1 MNLRKLINIFEATTP
16 AQGVTG
22 QKIAQTSGGQFV
34 NRADRTNQ
42 AKVDAALGPGFK
54 AGSAQANT
62 ALAKKFSQPAA
73 APTAA
78 PAPTNVPA
86 PSAGNEALKGQVI
99 GAGAPNTTTPAAPA
113 PTNVPAP
120 SAGNEAL
127 KGQVIGAG
135 APNTTTPAAPAP
147 TNVPAPSAGN
157 EALKGQVI
165 GAGAPSTTTPAAR
178 SGAAAAL
185 ASKSAAP
192 AADASTGGAAK
203 PAIAS
208 ATAAPGRDPGLV
220 NAVGIQGQATN
231 VAGADALT
239 GGTKVAAFGKSDM
252 ANQTAAPA
260 TAAPA
265 AAAPAPTGGA
275 VAAFGKSDMANQSAA
290 PSIQGSAAGYA
301 PAAPTTAPA
310 APSTQGSAAGFAP
323 AGGAAKPGSFSAT
336 GMAGTDFEE
345 SVEEELE
352 EEIDDD
358 LKEMLRLSG
367 LPIMEKAVSKQQQKF
382 MGMAH
387 AMQKGERVKGA
398 SAELKAAAKGMS
410 KKDAKDFASTKHKG
424 LPKKVTEGVVLEAG
438 STLEHIVN
446 KFKYETK
453 KFINGEDL
461 DSDLYEALFDYYSDN
476 GEIPYGVAKARDGDP
491 YTWIENR
498 FEDELSMMGY
508 PRTHDELNYRGDRDL
523 TELAL
528 LAGLTNEGMLDD
540 VKTAIDKAT
549 LPKAMHGEYDR
560 LKRQKAEREFEKS
573 GSAYTDNS
581 GIIYAMDGNQKVQPA
596 LPTKDYLSKDSRA
609 RDLFN
614 MQFKESVDLNEC
626 GDMGMDTED
635 KFNVSTN
642 MSSDGTRSVNISAQG
657 DRADELLQMLKM
669 AGMRP
674 HDDHDHSSMREPEV
688 IMIGSDDEM
697 MEEDEFGSK
706 GYIGSKDPRVAG
718 YQDFINK
725 TAKITGSPN
734 IKVDGM
740 FGSKTMDASSY
751 TNNFFMHHGRK
762 HPAAEEFWHHQSNL
776 TQHGI
781 EDMEKGI
788 TKPTKRPNFMPN
800 DKIQEARKKRTT
812 RYVNTPDEEYQT
824 VASITRQGND
834 LNREKRQYAGSPKL
848 GDNPMAE
855 SGLDADLDAMLESI
869 LVREEEKPTWLQKQP
884 SKSQEEIAAD
894 WDARV
899 KADKGGVLPAERPYK
914 DEKTGRMVTPP
925 RGATNPPPDSEFP
938 PGDKRNMMPPKR
950 K

>member
-78 PAPTNVPA
+78 PAPTNAPA

-99 GAGAPNTTTPAAPA
+99 GAGAPNTTTPAAP
-113 PTNVPAP
+113 
-120 SAGNEAL
+120 
-127 KGQVIGAG
+127 
-135 APNTTTPAAPAP
+135 
-147 TNVPAPSAGN
+147 
-157 EALKGQVI
+157 
-165 GAGAPSTTTPAAR
+165 

-192 AADASTGGAAK
+192 AADALTGGAAK

-208 ATAAPGRDPGLV
+208 ATAAPG
-220 NAVGIQGQATN
+220 
-231 VAGADALT
+231 
-239 GGTKVAAFGKSDM
+239 S
-252 ANQTAAPA
+252 
-260 TAAPA
+260 
-265 AAAPAPTGGA
+265 A

-290 PSIQGSAAGYA
+290 PSTQGSAAGFA
-301 PAAPTTAPA
+301 PAAAPAPA

-323 AGGAAKPGSFSAT
+323 AAAAPAPAPAAPSTQGSAAGFAPSGGAAKPGSFSAT
-336 GMAGTDFEE
+336 GMVGTDFEE
-345 SVEEELE
+345 SIEEELE
-352 EEIDDD
+352 EEINDD
-358 LKEMLRLSG
+358 LKEMMRLSG
-367 LPIMEKAVSKQQQKF
+367 LPLNEKAASKQQQKF
-382 MGMAH
+382 MGMVH

-523 TELAL
+523 TELAR
-528 LAGLTNEGMLDD
+528 LAGLTNEGILD
-540 VKTAIDKAT
+540 TIQTTIDKAT

-560 LKRQKAEREFEKS
+560 LKSQKAEREFQKS
-573 GSAYTDNS
+573 GSAYSDDA
-581 GIIYAMDGNQKVQPA
+581 GVGYDRIGNPKDMVA
-596 LPTKDYLSKDSRA
+596 IKAKDYLDPKPNRD
-609 RDLFN
+609 RDLYAMATGSKSAAAADKVN
-614 MQFKESVDLNEC
+614 LPSLNRLKEDELTEC
-626 GDMGMDTED
+626 GDMDMEQPDS
-635 KFNVSTN
+635 FNVSTN
-642 MSSDGTRSVNISAQG
+642 MSSDGTKSVNISAQG
-657 DRADELLQMLKM
+657 DRADALLQMLKM

-688 IMIGSDDEM
+688 IMIGSDDEIM
-697 MEEDEFGSK
+697 DEERETEYF
-706 GYIGSKDPRVAG
+706 
-718 YQDFINK
+718 
-725 TAKITGSPN
+725 
-734 IKVDGM
+734 
-740 FGSKTMDASSY
+740 
-751 TNNFFMHHGRK
+751 
-762 HPAAEEFWHHQSNL
+762 
-776 TQHGI
+776 
-781 EDMEKGI
+781 
-788 TKPTKRPNFMPN
+788 
-800 DKIQEARKKRTT
+800 
-812 RYVNTPDEEYQT
+812 NTPDEEYQT
-824 VASITRQGND
+824 VDSIIRQGND
-834 LNREKRQYAGSPKL
+834 LNREKRQNPVAGFT
-848 GDNPMAE
+848 GDNPLGE
-855 SGLDADLDAMLESI
+855 STLDADLDAMLESI
-869 LVREEEKPTWLQKQP
+869 LLREREGTP
-884 SKSQEEIAAD
+884 SDI
-894 WDARV
+894 V
-899 KADKGGVLPAERPYK
+899 KAEEPYK
-914 DEKTGRMVTPP
+914 DPKTGKMVTPIK
-925 RGATNPPPDSEFP
+925 GATNPPPDSEFP

>member
-73 APTAA
+73 ATPAQPA
-78 PAPTNVPA
+78 PAA
-86 PSAGNEALKGQVI
+86 PSASLDAAKKAAI
-99 GAGAPNTTTPAAPA
+99 GGTTQPVNNQSSGMTAQAQAQKTPDAPAAD
-113 PTNVPAP
+113 T
-120 SAGNEAL
+120 
-127 KGQVIGAG
+127 
-135 APNTTTPAAPAP
+135 
-147 TNVPAPSAGN
+147 
-157 EALKGQVI
+157 
-165 GAGAPSTTTPAAR
+165 R
-178 SGAAAAL
+178 GAAAM

-192 AADASTGGAAK
+192 APAA
-203 PAIAS
+203 AQ
-208 ATAAPGRDPGLV
+208 GRDPGLV
-220 NAVGIQGQATN
+220 NALGIQGQATN

-275 VAAFGKSDMANQSAA
+275 VAAFGKTAMANQSAA
-290 PSIQGSAAGYA
+290 PSIQGSAAGFA
-301 PAAPTTAPA
+301 PAAAAAAPAPA

-336 GMAGTDFEE
+336 GMVGTDFEE
-345 SVEEELE
+345 SIEEELE
-352 EEIDDD
+352 EEMDDD
-358 LKEMLRLSG
+358 LKEMMRLSG
-367 LPIMEKAVSKQQQKF
+367 LPLNEKAASKQQQKF
-382 MGMAH
+382 MGMVH
-387 AMQKGERVKGA
+387 AMQKGEKVKGA
-398 SAELKAAAKGMS
+398 SAELKKAAKGMS

-523 TELAL
+523 TELAR

-560 LKRQKAEREFEKS
+560 LKSQKAEREFQKS
-573 GSAYTDNS
+573 GSAYSDDA
-581 GIIYAMDGNQKVQPA
+581 GVGYDRIGNPKDMVA
-596 LPTKDYLSKDSRA
+596 IKAKDYLDPKPNRD
-609 RDLFN
+609 RDLYAMATGSKSAAAADKVN
-614 MQFKESVDLNEC
+614 LPSLNRLKEDELTEC
-626 GDMGMDTED
+626 GDMDMEQPDS
-635 KFNVSTN
+635 FNVSTN
-642 MSSDGTRSVNISAQG
+642 MSSDGTKSVNISAQG
-657 DRADELLQMLKM
+657 DRADALLQMLKM

-688 IMIGSDDEM
+688 IMIGSDDEIM
-697 MEEDEFGSK
+697 DEERETEYF
-706 GYIGSKDPRVAG
+706 
-718 YQDFINK
+718 
-725 TAKITGSPN
+725 
-734 IKVDGM
+734 
-740 FGSKTMDASSY
+740 
-751 TNNFFMHHGRK
+751 
-762 HPAAEEFWHHQSNL
+762 
-776 TQHGI
+776 
-781 EDMEKGI
+781 
-788 TKPTKRPNFMPN
+788 
-800 DKIQEARKKRTT
+800 
-812 RYVNTPDEEYQT
+812 NTPDEEYQT
-824 VASITRQGND
+824 VDSIIRQGND
-834 LNREKRQYAGSPKL
+834 LNREKRQNPVAGFT
-848 GDNPMAE
+848 GDNPLGE
-855 SGLDADLDAMLESI
+855 STLDADLDAMLESI
-869 LVREEEKPTWLQKQP
+869 LLREREGTP
-884 SKSQEEIAAD
+884 SDI
-894 WDARV
+894 V
-899 KADKGGVLPAERPYK
+899 KAEEPYK
-914 DEKTGRMVTPP
+914 DPKTGKMVTPIK
-925 RGATNPPPDSEFP
+925 GATNPPPDSEFP

>member
-99 GAGAPNTTTPAAPA
+99 GAGAPNTTTPAAP
-113 PTNVPAP
+113 
-120 SAGNEAL
+120 
-127 KGQVIGAG
+127 
-135 APNTTTPAAPAP
+135 
-147 TNVPAPSAGN
+147 
-157 EALKGQVI
+157 
-165 GAGAPSTTTPAAR
+165 

-203 PAIAS
+203 PAAAS
-208 ATAAPGRDPGLV
+208 G
-220 NAVGIQGQATN
+220 
-231 VAGADALT
+231 
-239 GGTKVAAFGKSDM
+239 S
-252 ANQTAAPA
+252 
-260 TAAPA
+260 
-265 AAAPAPTGGA
+265 A

-310 APSTQGSAAGFAP
+310 APSIQGSAAGFAP

-345 SVEEELE
+345 SIEEELE
-352 EEIDDD
+352 EEMNDD
-358 LKEMLRLSG
+358 LKEMMRLSG
-367 LPIMEKAVSKQQQKF
+367 LPLNEKAASKQQQKF
-382 MGMAH
+382 MGMVH
-387 AMQKGERVKGA
+387 AMQKGEKVKGA

-508 PRTHDELNYRGDRDL
+508 PRTHDELNYRGDQDL
-523 TELAL
+523 TELAR
-528 LAGLTNEGMLDD
+528 LAGLTNEGILD
-540 VKTAIDKAT
+540 TIQTTIDKAT

-560 LKRQKAEREFEKS
+560 LKSQKAEREFQRS
-573 GSAYTDNS
+573 GSAYSDDA
-581 GIIYAMDGNQKVQPA
+581 GVGYDRIGNPKDMVA
-596 LPTKDYLSKDSRA
+596 IKAKDYLDPKPNRD
-609 RDLFN
+609 RDLYAMATGSKSAAAADKVN
-614 MQFKESVDLNEC
+614 LPSLNRLKEDELTEC
-626 GDMGMDTED
+626 GDMDMEQPDS
-635 KFNVSTN
+635 FNVSTN
-642 MSSDGTRSVNISAQG
+642 MSSDGTKSVNISAQG
-657 DRADELLQMLKM
+657 DRADALLQMLKM

-697 MEEDEFGSK
+697 MDEERETE
-706 GYIGSKDPRVAG
+706 YA
-718 YQDFINK
+718 
-725 TAKITGSPN
+725 
-734 IKVDGM
+734 
-740 FGSKTMDASSY
+740 
-751 TNNFFMHHGRK
+751 
-762 HPAAEEFWHHQSNL
+762 
-776 TQHGI
+776 
-781 EDMEKGI
+781 
-788 TKPTKRPNFMPN
+788 
-800 DKIQEARKKRTT
+800 
-812 RYVNTPDEEYQT
+812 NTPDEEYQT
-824 VASITRQGND
+824 VDSIIRQGND
-834 LNREKRQYAGSPKL
+834 LNREKRQNPVAGFT
-848 GDNPMAE
+848 GDNPLGE
-855 SGLDADLDAMLESI
+855 STLDADLDAMLESI
-869 LVREEEKPTWLQKQP
+869 LLREREGTP
-884 SKSQEEIAAD
+884 SDI
-894 WDARV
+894 V
-899 KADKGGVLPAERPYK
+899 KAEEPYK
-914 DEKTGRMVTPP
+914 DPKTGKMVTPIK
-925 RGATNPPPDSEFP
+925 GATNPPPDSEFP